1 MSEANSVTVTITCDG
16 FSDKRP
22 ERKQLEIRKRKK
34 FTKEGRKSGNRK
46 KDEALRMKV
55 GYCFYNE
62 FFLTKREIKKKEYE
76 QK

>member
-34 FTKEGRKSGNRK
+34 FTREGRKLEETG
-46 KDEALRMKV
+46 RMMKH
-55 GYCFYNE
+55 
-62 FFLTKREIKKKEYE
+62 
-76 QK
+76 